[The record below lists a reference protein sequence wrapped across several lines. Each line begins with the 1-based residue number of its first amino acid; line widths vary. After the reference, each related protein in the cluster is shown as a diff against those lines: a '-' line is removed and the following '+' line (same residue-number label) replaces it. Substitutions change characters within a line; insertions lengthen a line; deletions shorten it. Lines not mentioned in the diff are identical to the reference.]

1 MKKITKSK
9 IYFEDLPHYEHGANK
24 GKLDW
29 DKFSGH
35 DVRFEYNDIVG
46 VMKIVSY
53 DKQNRKL
60 KILYKDKIYETYQS
74 SFLKEQIG
82 CAIGIKAN
90 GFRYSIGENIVDNNH
105 NITILDRIRLTNK
118 RRKYQYRCNIC
129 GNIDWCHE
137 QTINNG
143 KYICNV
149 CANQKLVE
157 GVNDIPT
164 TDPWMIPY
172 FQGGYDEA
180 KQYMSNSKTTIYPI
194 CPDCGQIK
202 KKKMAIYTIKR
213 TKSIG
218 CICGD
223 GVSYPNKF
231 MHSLLTQL
239 NINFESEYSPD
250 WISPKRYDFYVPSL
264 NLIIEIDGGLGHV
277 KKVHNNSNTSLNES
291 LEIDFYK
298 DNMASKH
305 NLKVIRI
312 ECDKSEFNYIVPKI
326 KESLK
331 NYFDLSEINWERC
344 ESYALSNRV
353 KFVCEEYEKYKPI
366 LTSEL
371 ADILY
376 MNKGVV
382 NKYLQKGSML
392 GWTDYDKK
400 QMTKAGLEKSKSYM
414 KATYSKTVYVYD
426 TSGKFIREYPSLH
439 DVQAN
444 SINDFGFFLSYKVVS
459 KCCNGKLNSY
469 KGLIFTY
476 EKEKINLDCDMRRYN
491 REVIC
496 YDLEMNFICKYS
508 NATEAS
514 KTTNISSQNIRR
526 CCIGN
531 RKTAGG
537 YIWKYADEVEN

>member
-1 MKKITKSK
+1 MEKITKSK
-9 IYFEDLPHYEHGANK
+9 IYFEDLPHYECGTKK
-24 GKLDW
+24 GKLNW
-29 DKFSGH
+29 DKLSGH
-35 DVRFEYNDIVG
+35 NVRFEYNDIVG
-46 VMKIVSY
+46 VMKIISY

-74 SFLKEQIG
+74 SFLKEQIS

-105 NITILDRIRLTNK
+105 DITILDRVSLTNK
-118 RRKYQYRCNIC
+118 RRKYKYRCNIC

-149 CANQKLVE
+149 CSNQKLVE
-157 GVNDIPT
+157 GINDIPT
-164 TDPWMIPY
+164 TDSWMIPY
-172 FQGGYDEA
+172 FQGGYSEA
-180 KQYMSNSKTTIYPI
+180 KQYMSNSKATIYPI
-194 CPDCGQIK
+194 CPDCSQIK

-231 MHSLLTQL
+231 MYSLLTQL

-264 NLIIEIDGGLGHV
+264 NLIIEMDGGLGHG
-277 KKVHNNSNTSLNES
+277 KKVYKNSNTSLNES

-305 NLKVIRI
+305 NLDVIRI
-312 ECDKSEFNYIVPKI
+312 ECDKSEFDYIVHKI
-326 KESLK
+326 KESLN

-371 ADILY
+371 ADILH
-376 MNKGVV
+376 MNRGVV

-400 QMTKAGLEKSKSYM
+400 QMAKAGLEKSKSYM

-426 TSGKFIREYPSLH
+426 TNGKFIIEYPSLH

-444 SINDFGFFLSYKVVS
+444 SISDFGFFLSYKVVS

-508 NATEAS
+508 SATEAS
-514 KTTNISSQNIRR
+514 KITNIPYQNIRR
-526 CCIGN
+526 CCIGS